1 MKRLIKDLLLVGGG
15 LYLGKRLSTSLIGY
29 AFADAEKFEEKI
41 KHVLSVA
48 YQSNPEA
55 YLKIF
60 REVVSENMKE
70 EKNDAGEN

>member
-15 LYLGKRLSTSLIGY
+15 LYLGNRLSTSLIGY
-29 AFADAEKFEEKI
+29 AFARAETFEEKI

-70 EKNDAGEN
+70 ENNEQFS